1 MENLFSPPDGK
12 IPLNENTILL
22 AEDSS
27 NDALMTQ
34 RALKKSKVIN
44 TVVWVK
50 DGAEA
55 IDYLFIECIEKNNPL
70 PQLVMLDIH
79 MPKVNGI
86 EVLDKIR
93 SDERTRWLP
102 VVIFT
107 SSKEEKD
114 LVDSYRLG
122 VNSYICKPIDFI
134 HFSQVVSAV
143 GCYWLLV
150 NQGPPA
156 NRS

>member
-1 MENLFSPPDGK
+1 MKYSHLPPKEK
-12 IPLNENTILL
+12 IKLNESTILL
-22 AEDSS
+22 VEDSS

-34 RALKKSKVIN
+34 RALSRSKVIN
-44 TVVWVK
+44 KVIWVK

-55 IDYLFIECIEKNNPL
+55 IDYLFIECLEKRTPL

-86 EVLDKIR
+86 EVLQKIR

-114 LVDSYRLG
+114 LLDSYRLG
-122 VNSYICKPIDFI
+122 VNSYICKPIDFTD
-134 HFSQVVSAV
+134 FSNVVSTV

-150 NQGPPA
+150 NQGPPVD
-156 NRS
+156 RY